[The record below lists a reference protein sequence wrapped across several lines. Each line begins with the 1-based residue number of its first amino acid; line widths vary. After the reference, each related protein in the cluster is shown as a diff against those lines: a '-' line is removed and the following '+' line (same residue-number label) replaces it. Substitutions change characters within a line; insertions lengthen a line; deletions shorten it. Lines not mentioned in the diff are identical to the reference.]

1 MLSNRWFVVL
11 LLCWYVIYSVLMAI
25 SPVDRE
31 NWVLANILPF
41 LLVAVLVATYR
52 YFPLSNASYLLITV
66 FMTLHTT
73 GVHYTYA
80 QVPVGVWLDQAF
92 HLQRN
97 HFDRLVHFCFG
108 FLLTYPVEEMFR
120 RLTPVR
126 GWLLYYLSVITPLGL
141 SGLWEIIEYAVA
153 QIVHPELGL
162 VYVGSQGDVWDAQ
175 KDMAAA
181 FIGSVVCVLAILI
194 GRHKGRRAGLVF
206 SNTQSA

>member
-1 MLSNRWFVVL
+1 MLSNKWFVTL
-11 LLCWYVIYSVLMAI
+11 LLVWYVIYSVLMAI

-41 LLVAVLVATYR
+41 LLVAVLVATHR